1 MEGRVVEGV
10 VREDEAGG
18 GGEVGTRVGGR
29 GVRRGG

>member
-18 GGEVGTRVGGR
+18 GEKWEPGWEAVV
-29 GVRRGG
+29 